1 MTLPAKTPTLTSA
14 DEKRSVGE
22 GLFNKCLGCASVL
35 TATDLE
41 RNWHVCP
48 SCGYHHSMDHAR
60 WRELLLDDGQL
71 SPWEE
76 HVQPGDPLQFIDQKS
91 YPERLAKAQ
100 ISSNASEAVEVG
112 RGKIHGR
119 DVAYGSY
126 VFGYMAGTMG
136 SVVGERIARLFERA
150 ATQRLPVILLHASGG
165 ARMQEGIL
173 SLMQMAKTVA
183 ALGRFRACRQPYISI
198 LMHPTTGG
206 VAASTAL
213 LGDVNVAEPNAL
225 IGFAGPR
232 VIENTLRTKLPEGFQ
247 RSDFLL
253 SHGMIDN
260 IVARTEMKATL
271 TTLMNHLCRESK

>member
-1 MTLPAKTPTLTSA
+1 VTLPAKTPNLTSA

-22 GLFNKCLGCASVL
+22 GLFNKCQGCAAVL

-48 SCGYHHSMDHAR
+48 GCGFHHPMEHGR
-60 WRELLLDDGQL
+60 WRELLLDDGLL

-76 HVQPGDPLQFIDQKS
+76 HVQPSDPLQFIDQKS
-91 YPERLAKAQ
+91 YPERLQKAQ
-100 ISSNASEAVEVG
+100 SAANATESVEVG
-112 RGKIHGR
+112 RGKIFGR

-126 VFGYMAGTMG
+126 VFAFMAGTMG
-136 SVVGERIARLFERA
+136 SVAGERIVRLFERA
-150 ATQRLPVILLHASGG
+150 TLQRLPVILLHASGG

-183 ALGRFRACRQPYISI
+183 ALGRYRACRQPYISI

-213 LGDVNVAEPNAL
+213 LGDVNIAEPNAL

-247 RSDFLL
+247 RSDFLI
-253 SHGMIDN
+253 SHGMIDS
-260 IVARTEMKATL
+260 IVARAELKSTL
-271 TTLMNHLCRESK
+271 NTLLNHLSREPK